1 MNLPENFTQYTKSLM
16 GDDLFARFAAALDEE
31 PPVSVRVNTLKTSQ
45 APACGKPIGWC
56 ADGYYLK
63 ERPPFTFDPLL
74 HGGCYYVQEAS
85 SMFIHHVLREHVASP
100 VRMLDL
106 CAAPGGKTTAAMG
119 ALPAGSTMFC
129 NEPIGLRAQ
138 VLAENIQKWGSPDV
152 VVTNSYPGD
161 YARSGLAFDV
171 VLCDVPCSGEGMFRK
186 DSGAVAEWSVQNV
199 EKCRQLQRA
208 IVADAWR
215 CLVPGGLLVYSTCTF
230 NAHENEE
237 NVQWICSE
245 LGAEVLPVGVA
256 SDWGVTGSLLPGFDA
271 PVFRFI
277 PGVACGE
284 GLFMAVLRKTDDTPC
299 GQRKPKRKAAKGVAS
314 GGVKAAA
321 EWIDDP
327 SRYAMVADG
336 DSIVAIPKAMEEAWL
351 TAKAALRPIHA
362 GVTIATVKG
371 RDIVPAQSLAL
382 SAALAKGAFP
392 TMPLDYAESISYL
405 RREALPPHDAAP
417 RGIVLATYKGVGL
430 GFLKNLG
437 NRTNNMYPQE
447 WRIRSSHAPSPYSLF
462 NS

>member
-31 PPVSVRVNTLKTSQ
+31 PPVSVRVNTLKTSHT
-45 APACGKPIGWC
+45 PACGKPIGWC

-85 SMFIHHVLREHVASP
+85 SMFIHHVLKEHVANP

-106 CAAPGGKTTAAMG
+106 CAAPGGKTTAAMA
-119 ALPAGSTMFC
+119 ALPVGSTMFC

-138 VLAENIQKWGSPDV
+138 VLAENIQKWGCPDV
-152 VVTNSYPGD
+152 VVTNSYPAD

-199 EKCRQLQRA
+199 EKCRQLQRT

-215 CLVPGGLLVYSTCTF
+215 CLVPGGLLIYSTCTF

-256 SDWGVTGSLLPGFDA
+256 DDWGVTGSLLPGFDA

-277 PGVACGE
+277 PGVLCGE

-299 GQRKPKRKAAKGVAS
+299 GQRKPKRKAAKAAMAS
-314 GGVKAAA
+314 GVKTAAG
-321 EWIDDP
+321 WIGDP
-327 SRYAMVADG
+327 SRYGIVADG
-336 DSIVAIPKAMEEAWL
+336 DTIVAIPKPMEEAWQA
-351 TAKAALRPIHA
+351 AKAVLRPIHA
-362 GVTIATVKG
+362 GVTIGTVKG

-382 SAALAKGAFP
+382 SSALAKGAFP
-392 TMPLDYAESISYL
+392 TMELDYAEAISYL
-405 RREALPPHDAAP
+405 RREALTPHDAVP

-447 WRIRSSHAPSPYSLF
+447 WRIRSSHAPEPYSLLD
-462 NS
+462 S